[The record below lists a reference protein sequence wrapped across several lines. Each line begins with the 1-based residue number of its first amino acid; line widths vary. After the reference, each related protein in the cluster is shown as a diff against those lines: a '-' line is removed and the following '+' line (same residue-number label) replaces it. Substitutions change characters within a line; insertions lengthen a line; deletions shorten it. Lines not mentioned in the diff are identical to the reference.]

1 MPMPKTGRAEAR
13 IHSPDGSIP
22 AASQCA
28 VQETAVISA
37 AAVAAR
43 VTAPGAGRTTIEVTL
58 DIMD

>member
-1 MPMPKTGRAEAR
+1 
-13 IHSPDGSIP
+13 
-22 AASQCA
+22 

>member
-1 MPMPKTGRAEAR
+1 MPNTGRAEAR

-28 VQETAVISA
+28 AQETAVISA